1 MSQKEDI
8 VNLLNL
14 NKIMTQGVLAEAIY
28 GDKSQ
33 PKHLCGSQGTG

>member
-14 NKIMTQGVLAEAIY
+14 NNAMTQSALAEGIY
-28 GDKSQ
+28 VDK
-33 PKHLCGSQGTG
+33 PYFHRDYVRICI